1 MAEDVTPV
9 VAEGAVAVQSDDA
22 SIEAETA
29 KPINVPVPRSE
40 RARGSAYRFRF
51 VLFYFALAVVA
62 GSALGAF
69 VVVLQRPKA
78 KPPAAWSPFI
88 PTGSLTARLFQI
100 ADVIPKGYRLQSGKQ
115 LVGAT
120 PSPPQQ
126 QITPDQGQS
135 FITLPLSRTEIHDRG
150 NITTSNLGSSIQ
162 FVLCGGGSGC
172 ELVSGK
178 PSQARYLLLEREALE
193 ISLYTLKYVNDLD
206 SVTVLF
212 PPSHNVSDLTGSG
225 AAAGQPRQ
233 TALFLRRQ
241 DVVKLLSRPY
251 VDTLASEV
259 PSIGQMSQKDMQAV
273 RTVAVPHT
281 FDWTVTQAQDGAFI
295 RVLEPSTG

>member
-1 MAEDVTPV
+1 M
-9 VAEGAVAVQSDDA
+9 S
-22 SIEAETA
+22 
-29 KPINVPVPRSE
+29 RSE
-40 RARGSAYRFRF
+40 RARRSAYRFRF
-51 VLFYFALAVVA
+51 VLFYFGLAVVA

-69 VVVLQRPKA
+69 IVVLQRPKA
-78 KPPAAWSPFI
+78 KPPAAWSTFVPK
-88 PTGSLTARLFQI
+88 GNLTARLFQI
-100 ADVIPKGYRLQSGKQ
+100 ADVIPKGYRLQNGKQ

-135 FITLPLSRTEIHDRG
+135 FVTLPLSRAEIHDRG
-150 NITTSNLGSSIQ
+150 NITTTNLSSGIQ
-162 FVLCGGGSGC
+162 FVLCGGANGC
-172 ELVSGK
+172 ELESGR

-193 ISLYTLKYVNDLD
+193 ISLYALKYVNDLD

-225 AAAGQPRQ
+225 ASGQPRQ

-241 DVVKLLSRPY
+241 DVARLLSRPY
-251 VDTLASEV
+251 VETLATQV
-259 PSIGQMSQKDMQAV
+259 PDIGQMSTKDAQAV

>member
-1 MAEDVTPV
+1 VAQDVTPV
-9 VAEGAVAVQSDDA
+9 EAEGALVEQADDA

-29 KPINVPVPRSE
+29 KPINVPLPRSE
-40 RARGSAYRFRF
+40 RARKSAYRFRF
-51 VLFYFALAVVA
+51 VLFYFALAIAA

-69 VVVLQRPKA
+69 VVVLQRPKT
-78 KPPAAWSPFI
+78 KPPAPWSTFVPK
-88 PTGSLTARLFQI
+88 GSLTARLFQI
-100 ADVIPKGYRLQSGKQ
+100 ADVIPKGYRLANGKQ

-135 FITLPLSRTEIHDRG
+135 FITLPLSRTEVHDRG
-150 NITTSNLGSSIQ
+150 NITTSNLSSSIQ

-172 ELVSGK
+172 ELVSGT

-193 ISLYTLKYVNDLD
+193 ISLYALKYVNDLD

-212 PPSHNVSDLTGSG
+212 PPSHTVGGSSGNG
-225 AAAGQPRQ
+225 ASNQPRQ
-233 TALFLRRQ
+233 TALFLRRT
-241 DVVKLLSRPY
+241 DVVRLLSRPY
-251 VDTLASEV
+251 AETLASKV
-259 PSIGQMSQKDMQAV
+259 PGIGTMSTKDMQAV
-273 RTVAVPHT
+273 RTIAVSHT
-281 FDWTVTQAQDGAFI
+281 FDWSVTQAQDGAFI

>member
-9 VAEGAVAVQSDDA
+9 EADAVLAEQPDDA

-29 KPINVPVPRSE
+29 KPVNVPMSRSE
-40 RARGSAYRFRF
+40 RARRSAYRFRF
-51 VLFYFALAVVA
+51 VLFYFGLAVVA

-69 VVVLQRPKA
+69 IVVLQRPKA
-78 KPPAAWSPFI
+78 KPPAAWSTFVPK
-88 PTGSLTARLFQI
+88 GSLTARLFQI
-100 ADVIPKGYRLQSGKQ
+100 ADVIPKGYRLQDGKQ

-120 PSPPQQ
+120 LSPPQQ

-135 FITLPLSRTEIHDRG
+135 FIMLPLSRTEIHDRG
-150 NITTSNLGSSIQ
+150 NITTSNLSSSIQ
-162 FVLCGGGSGC
+162 FVLCGGGNGC
-172 ELVSGK
+172 ELVSGR

-193 ISLYTLKYVNDLD
+193 ISLYALKYVNDLD

-225 AAAGQPRQ
+225 ASSQPRQ
-233 TALFLRRQ
+233 TALFLRRR
-241 DVVKLLSRPY
+241 DVARLLSRPY
-251 VDTLASEV
+251 VDTLATEV
-259 PSIGQMSQKDMQAV
+259 PGIGQMSTKDTQAV
-273 RTVAVPHT
+273 RTVAVAHT

>member
-1 MAEDVTPV
+1 VAEDVSAV
-9 VAEGAVAVQSDDA
+9 EAEGALVEQPDDA

-29 KPINVPVPRSE
+29 KPVNVPIPRSE
-40 RARGSAYRFRF
+40 RARHSAYRFRF
-51 VLFYFALAVVA
+51 VLFYFALALVA

-78 KPPAAWSPFI
+78 KPPAVWSPFV
-88 PTGSLTARLFQI
+88 PKGSLTARLFQI
-100 ADVIPKGYRLQSGKQ
+100 ADVIPKGYRLQDGKQ
-115 LVGAT
+115 LVSAT

-135 FITLPLSRTEIHDRG
+135 FITLPLSRTEIDDRG
-150 NITTSNLGSSIQ
+150 NKTTSNLSSSIQ
-162 FVLCGGGSGC
+162 FVLCGGGNGC
-172 ELVSGK
+172 ELASGK
-178 PSQARYLLLEREALE
+178 PSQARYLLLEREALQ
-193 ISLYTLKYVNDLD
+193 ISLYALKYVDDLD

-225 AAAGQPRQ
+225 ASGQPRQ
-233 TALFLRRQ
+233 TALFLRRR
-241 DVVKLLSRPY
+241 DVANLLSRPY
-251 VDTLASEV
+251 AETLAAQV
-259 PSIGQMSQKDMQAV
+259 PGIGAMSTRDMKAV